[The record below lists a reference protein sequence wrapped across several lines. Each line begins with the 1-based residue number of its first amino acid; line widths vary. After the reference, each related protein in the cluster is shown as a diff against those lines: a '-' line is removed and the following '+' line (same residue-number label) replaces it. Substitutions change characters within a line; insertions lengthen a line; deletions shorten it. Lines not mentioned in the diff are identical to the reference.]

1 MYMFACMLSHV
12 RFFVTPQTVA
22 FQSPLPVVF
31 PRQEYWSGL
40 PFPFPGDLPN
50 PGLEPA
56 SPALAGRLSTTE
68 PPGKPIYES

>member
-1 MYMFACMLSHV
+1 MFACMLSHV
-12 RFFVTPQTVA
+12 LFFAAPQT
-22 FQSPLPVVF
+22 LPVVF
-31 PRQEYWSGL
+31 PRQEYWNGL

-56 SPALAGRLSTTE
+56 SAGRLSTTE